1 MTNKILVYG
10 TLRVGQGA
18 YFGFKL
24 DRDTRHLGTIRVP
37 GTMYHLGGFPGIV
50 LDGDL
55 EGFRADLLEITDEDA
70 VPGVLQRLDGYEGY
84 REEAP
89 DNSLYLRREINLP
102 EYGTAFIYE
111 INRDMSARIRV
122 AGGDWTEVDDWNRIR
137 A

>member
-18 YFGFKL
+18 YSGFKL
-24 DRDTRHLGTIRVP
+24 DRDTRHLGTVRVP
-37 GTMYHLGGFPGIV
+37 GAMYHLGGFPGVV

-55 EGFRADLLEITDEDA
+55 DGFWADLLEVTDADA

-84 REEAP
+84 NEEAP
-89 DNSLYLRREINLP
+89 DKSLYLRREIDLP
-102 EYGTAFIYE
+102 GYGPAFIYE

-122 AGGDWTEVDDWNRIR
+122 ASGDWTKVDDWNRIR